1 MKLTVEQQQ
10 ALRVA
15 AEPLMDWMNGNCH
28 PHATAIVDSERT
40 ELMEGSAIVRRS
52 KTLAETFG
60 GLIAPEPSRL
70 LLTQLS
76 DLVDENE
83 SLQEACAVLRADLAL
98 ARVQCDRLRDA
109 LATAGVQLT
118 PHTN

>member
-1 MKLTVEQQQ
+1 MRIWCWQTSGPENVETSDNTMETV
-10 ALRVA
+10 
-15 AEPLMDWMNGNCH
+15 N
-28 PHATAIVDSERT
+28 
-40 ELMEGSAIVRRS
+40 
-52 KTLAETFG
+52 
-60 GLIAPEPSRL
+60 PEASRL

-83 SLQEACAVLRADLAL
+83 SLREACAALTADLAL

>member
-1 MKLTVEQQQ
+1 METV
-10 ALRVA
+10 
-15 AEPLMDWMNGNCH
+15 N
-28 PHATAIVDSERT
+28 
-40 ELMEGSAIVRRS
+40 
-52 KTLAETFG
+52 
-60 GLIAPEPSRL
+60 PEASRL

-76 DLVDENE
+76 NLVDENE
-83 SLQEACAVLRADLAL
+83 SLRDACAVLRSDLAL

>member
-1 MKLTVEQQQ
+1 MKLTVEQMH

-15 AEPLMDWMNGNCH
+15 ADPLMDWMNGNCH

-40 ELMEGSAIVRRS
+40 ELMEGCAIVRRS

-60 GLIAPEPSRL
+60 GLVAPEPGRL

-76 DLVDENE
+76 DLVEENARMR
-83 SLQEACAVLRADLAL
+83 EACAALTADLAL
-98 ARVQCDRLRDA
+98 ARMQCDRLRDA
-109 LATAGVQLT
+109 LATAGVQLS

>member
-1 MKLTVEQQQ
+1 MKLTVEQMQ

-76 DLVDENE
+76 DLVDTNAA
-83 SLQEACAVLRADLAL
+83 LTADLAL